1 MKVWVRA
8 LSFLAVAG
16 LSFGFAAANAS
27 ERVMLHFGIVTLRSV
42 SLPVVVFVAVLMG
55 MISVFLV
62 GLRADL
68 RVRELLQRYRHALE
82 DRE

>member
-1 MKVWVRA
+1 MRVWVRT

-27 ERVMLHFGIVTLRSV
+27 ERVTVRLGIVTLRDV
-42 SLPVVVFVAVLMG
+42 SLPVVVFAAVLTG
-55 MISVFLV
+55 MIAVFLV

-68 RVRELLQRYRHALE
+68 RARELLQRYRHALE

>member
-8 LSFLAVAG
+8 LSFLALAG
-16 LSFGFAAANAS
+16 LSLGFAAANAS
-27 ERVMLHFGIVTLRSV
+27 ERVMLHLGIVTLRSV
-42 SLPVVVFVAVLMG
+42 SLPVVVFAAVLMG
-55 MISVFLV
+55 MISVLLV

-68 RVRELLQRYRHALE
+68 RARELLQRYRHALE

>member
-1 MKVWVRA
+1 MKIWVQA

-27 ERVMLHFGIVTLRSV
+27 ERVTLHLGIVTLRRI
-42 SLPVVVFVAVLMG
+42 SLPVVVFAAVLLG
-55 MISVFLV
+55 MIAVFLV

-68 RVRELLQRYRHALE
+68 RARERLQRYRHALE

>member
-16 LSFGFAAANAS
+16 LSLGFAAANAS
-27 ERVMLHFGIVTLRSV
+27 ERVMLHLGIVTLRSV
-42 SLPVVVFVAVLMG
+42 SLPVVVFAAVLMG
-55 MISVFLV
+55 MISVLLV

>member
-16 LSFGFAAANAS
+16 LSLGFAAANAS
-27 ERVMLHFGIVTLRSV
+27 ERVMLHLGIVTLRSV
-42 SLPVVVFVAVLMG
+42 SLPVVVFAAVLMG
-55 MISVFLV
+55 MISVLLV

-68 RVRELLQRYRHALE
+68 RARERLQRYRHALE

>member
-16 LSFGFAAANAS
+16 LSLGFAAANAS
-27 ERVMLHFGIVTLRSV
+27 ERVMLHLGIVTLRSV
-42 SLPVVVFVAVLMG
+42 SLPVVVFAAVLMG
-55 MISVFLV
+55 MISVLLV

-68 RVRELLQRYRHALE
+68 RSRELLQRYRHALE

>member
-1 MKVWVRA
+1 MRIWVRA

-16 LSFGFAAANAS
+16 LSFGFA
-27 ERVMLHFGIVTLRSV
+27 
-42 SLPVVVFVAVLMG
+42 AVLMG

>member
-1 MKVWVRA
+1 VKVWVRA

-16 LSFGFAAANAS
+16 LSLGFAAANAS
-27 ERVMLHFGIVTLRSV
+27 ERVMLHLGIVTLRSV
-42 SLPVVVFVAVLMG
+42 SLPVVVFAAVLMG
-55 MISVFLV
+55 MISVLLV

>member
-1 MKVWVRA
+1 MKIWVQA

-27 ERVMLHFGIVTLRSV
+27 ERVTLHLGIVTLRGI
-42 SLPVVVFVAVLMG
+42 SLPIVVFAAVLLG
-55 MISVFLV
+55 MIAVFLV

-68 RVRELLQRYRHALE
+68 RARERLQRYRHALE